1 MRTFTEYHSAVP
13 DVGKRDYYEVLGV
26 PRTASDKEI
35 KAAYRRL
42 ALKLH
47 PDKNPDD
54 AGAEERFKEA
64 SEAYDVLSGDKREVY
79 DRHGHA
85 GLDGQVGFGN
95 VGDIF
100 GAFEDI
106 FGGDLFSSFFGGAR
120 GGRARRGADVPVET
134 QLTFDEMAEGVE
146 KTLKIRR
153 RMACDTCDGSGSKG
167 GKPALTCTTCNGNG
181 VVLSSQGFFSVRRA
195 CPRCGGEGSV
205 VQDPCSTCDGA
216 GGVMGRRDLT
226 VKIPAGVH
234 DGVILRVQREGEP
247 APRGGAPGDLNVH
260 VRVDEHPMLLRSP
273 EDPADLYLSV
283 PIPIATALLG
293 GSIEIPSLEGS
304 MEIDI
309 DPGTSPGATLRVR
322 GQGLPRFQSRGR
334 GSVYVRVAYDV
345 PKSPSRK
352 LRKALEGLREVE
364 EGETGPE
371 RRRFQDTLKDH
382 LRAQEKKRRKR

>member
-1 MRTFTEYHSAVP
+1 MP

-26 PRTASDKEI
+26 ARTASDKEI

-47 PDKNPDD
+47 PDKNPGD
-54 AGAEERFKEA
+54 ASAEERFKEA
-64 SEAYDVLSGDKREVY
+64 SEAYDVLSDGNKREIY

-100 GAFEDI
+100 GAFQDI

-120 GGRARRGADVPVET
+120 SGRARRGADVPVEAR
-134 QLTFDEMAEGVE
+134 LTFDEMADGVE

-153 RMACDTCDGSGSKG
+153 RMSCETCDGSGSRE
-167 GKPALTCTTCNGNG
+167 GKPPLTCTTCNGNG
-181 VVLSSQGFFSVRRA
+181 IVMSSQGFFSVRRT
-195 CPRCGGEGSV
+195 CPRCRGEGSV
-205 VQDPCSTCDGA
+205 VQDPCAKCDGEGA
-216 GGVMGRRDLT
+216 VMGRRDLT

-234 DGVILRVQREGEP
+234 DGVILRVPREGEP
-247 APRGGAPGDLNVH
+247 APRGGVPGDLNVH
-260 VRVDEHPMLLRSP
+260 VRVEEHPIFVRSP
-273 EDPADLYLSV
+273 EDPSDLYLRV

-293 GSIEIPSLEGS
+293 GSVEIPSLEGS
-304 MEIDI
+304 MEIDV
-309 DPGTSPGATLRVR
+309 DPGTAPGATLRVR

-334 GSVYVRVAYDV
+334 GSVYVRVAYDI

-352 LRKALEGLREVE
+352 LRKALETLRDVE
-364 EGETGPE
+364 QNETGPE
-371 RRRFQDTLKDH
+371 RRRFADQLREH
-382 LRAQEKKRRKR
+382 LRALEKKRR